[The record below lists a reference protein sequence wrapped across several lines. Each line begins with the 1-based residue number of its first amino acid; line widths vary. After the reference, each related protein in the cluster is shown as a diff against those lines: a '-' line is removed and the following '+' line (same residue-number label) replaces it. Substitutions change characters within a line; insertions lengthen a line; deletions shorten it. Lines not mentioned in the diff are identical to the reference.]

1 MRGGGGGDGELVSDL
16 RTPPSLRRRRRRRRA
31 EAVVNSDLAARG
43 GRYSDL
49 RHFCDSF
56 FAVTFFTV
64 KSKGEVRGSPTMED
78 GGRRG
83 NRG

>member
-16 RTPPSLRRRRRRRRA
+16 RTPSSLRRRRA
-31 EAVVNSDLAARG
+31 EAIVNSDLPARG